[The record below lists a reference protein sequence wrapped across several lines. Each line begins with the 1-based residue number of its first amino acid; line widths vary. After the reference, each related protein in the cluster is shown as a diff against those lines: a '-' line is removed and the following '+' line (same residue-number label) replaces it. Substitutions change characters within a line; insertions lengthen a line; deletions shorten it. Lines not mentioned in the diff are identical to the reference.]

1 MTRIRTALLGAAAAL
16 AATVSASPAQ
26 ALEIVYTDISGGNAA
41 NGTQARFGFN
51 VAKLF
56 WESVLKDDI
65 TVRIN
70 IGFDQL
76 DPGVIAQAG
85 STSVGLTVQDT
96 YALLGAD
103 VNGQLDAIAVANL
116 RPLIPAAANP
126 GNLSVAAVVN
136 GFVDPASRVGYQHGT
151 ARLDADGSVNNIVL
165 DVNTAV
171 VKSLGVTSGVISG
184 VDLATAADAEIT
196 FSNQLNF
203 DFDPTD
209 GISDESFDFIGVA
222 IHEVG
227 HSLGFVSG
235 VDIYDLVSRNN
246 GPLAAALE
254 GGAFGPQR
262 NLDDAF
268 RVMSVLDLFRYGDR
282 SDDFGAVRQLDW
294 TTGGDKFFSIDGGL
308 TEVFGESNFSTG
320 SFNGDGN
327 QASHWID
334 NEYLPR
340 EGRPCSR
347 VLTSPIGIMNPTSGR
362 CESGAVTALDLAA
375 FDAMGWDLD
384 FNVLGRPTY
393 SFTTAQAFND
403 FGEQAAAIPEPATW
417 AMMIAGF
424 GFVGVA
430 SRRRSKA
437 QVTYA

>member
-1 MTRIRTALLGAAAAL
+1 MTLFRSALLGAAAAV
-16 AATVSASPAQ
+16 AACLPAAPAS
-26 ALEIVYTDISGGNAA
+26 ALEIIFTDISGGGAA

-56 WESVLKDDI
+56 WESVLKDDV
-65 TVRIN
+65 TVRLN
-70 IGFDQL
+70 IGFSQL

-85 STSVGLTVQDT
+85 STTVGLTVQDT

-103 VNGQLDAIAVANL
+103 VNGQLDATAVANL
-116 RPLIPAAANP
+116 RPLLPSAVFGGELAV
-126 GNLSVAAVVN
+126 SAVVN
-136 GFVDPASRVGYQHGT
+136 DFVNPATRVGYQHGT
-151 ARLDADGSVNNIVL
+151 ARLDADGSINNVLL
-165 DVNTAV
+165 DVNTSV
-171 VKSLGVTSGVISG
+171 VKSLGITSGQISG
-184 VDLATAADAEIT
+184 VDIATTADAEIT

-209 GISDESFDFIGVA
+209 GIAGESFDFIGVA
-222 IHEVG
+222 IHEIG

-246 GPLAAALE
+246 GPFAGLLE

-268 RVMSVLDLFRYGDR
+268 RVMSTLDLFRYGDR
-282 SDDFGAVRQLDW
+282 SDDFGGRQLDW

-320 SFNGDGN
+320 SFNGDGS

-347 VLTSPIGIMNPTSGR
+347 VLTVPIGIMNPTSGR
-362 CESGAVTALDLAA
+362 CEAGAVTALDLAA

-384 FNVLGRPTY
+384 FNVLNRPTY
-393 SFTTAQAFND
+393 SFTTAQAFNS
-403 FGEQAAAIPEPATW
+403 FGEQAAAIPEPTTW

-424 GFVGVA
+424 GFVGAVT
-430 SRRRSKA
+430 RRRAKA

>member
-1 MTRIRTALLGAAAAL
+1 MTRLRSALLGAAATL
-16 AATVSASPAQ
+16 AACLPAAPASA
-26 ALEIVYTDISGGNAA
+26 LNIVYTDISGGNAA

-56 WESVLKDDI
+56 WESVLKDDV
-65 TVRIN
+65 TVRLN
-70 IGFDQL
+70 IGFDAL

-85 STSVGLTVQDT
+85 STTVGLTVADT

-103 VNGQLDAIAVANL
+103 VNGQLDATAVANL
-116 RPLIPAAANP
+116 RPLIPSAANP

-136 GFVDPASRVGYQHGT
+136 DFVNPATRVGYQHGT
-151 ARLDADGSVNNIVL
+151 ARLDADGSINNIVL
-165 DVNTAV
+165 DVNTSV
-171 VKSLGVTSGVISG
+171 VKSLGVTSGTISG
-184 VDLATAADAEIT
+184 VDLATTADASIT

-209 GISDESFDFIGVA
+209 GIGDFAFDFIAVA

-246 GPLAAALE
+246 GPLAGLLE
-254 GGAFGPQR
+254 AGAFGPQR

-268 RVMSVLDLFRYGDR
+268 RVMSTLDLFRYGDR
-282 SDDFGAVRQLDW
+282 SDDFGPVKQLDW
-294 TTGGDKFFSIDGGL
+294 TTGGDKYFSIDGGE
-308 TEVFGESNFSTG
+308 TELFGSANFSTG

-327 QASHWID
+327 QASHWVD

-347 VLTSPIGIMNPTSGR
+347 VLTTPIGIMNPTYGF

-384 FNVLGRPTY
+384 FNVLASPTY
-393 SFTTAQAFND
+393 NFTTAQAFNA
-403 FGEQAAAIPEPATW
+403 FGDLAAAIPEPGTW
-417 AMMIAGF
+417 AMMLAGF
-424 GFVGVA
+424 GFVGA
-430 SRRRSKA
+430 AARRRAKVA
-437 QVTYA
+437 VTYA

>member
-1 MTRIRTALLGAAAAL
+1 MSGFRSALFGAAAA
-16 AATVSASPAQ
+16 AAMLSAAPAH
-26 ALEIVYTDISGGNAA
+26 AVKIVFTDISGGGAA
-41 NGTQARFGFN
+41 FGTQARFGFD
-51 VAKLF
+51 VARLY
-56 WESVLKDDI
+56 WESVLKDNA
-65 TVRIN
+65 TVRLN
-70 IGFDQL
+70 IGFSAL

-103 VNGQLDAIAVANL
+103 VNGALDAQAVANL
-116 RPLIPAAANP
+116 RPLTPSAAFP
-126 GNLSVAAVVN
+126 GNLALNAVVN
-136 GFVDPASRVGYQHGT
+136 DFVDPANRVGYQHGT

-165 DVNTAV
+165 DVNTSV
-171 VKSLGVTSGVISG
+171 VKSLGITSGVIDG
-184 VDLATAADAEIT
+184 VNLATTADASIT

-209 GISDESFDFIGVA
+209 GVAGGSFDFIGVA
-222 IHEVG
+222 IHEIG

-235 VDIYDLVSRNN
+235 VDIYDLVSRDN
-246 GPLAAALE
+246 GPLAELLE
-254 GGAFGPQR
+254 DGAFGPQR

-268 RVMSVLDLFRYGDR
+268 RVMSTLDLFRYGEN
-282 SDDFGAVRQLDW
+282 SGAFGPVRQLDW

-308 TEVFGESNFSTG
+308 TELFGDANFSTG

-340 EGRPCSR
+340 MGAPCSR
-347 VLTSPIGIMNPTSGR
+347 VATRPIGIMNPTFGF
-362 CESGAVTALDLAA
+362 CEEGSVTGLDLAA

-384 FNVLGRPTY
+384 FNVLANPNYEFSTSDAY
-393 SFTTAQAFND
+393 NAF
-403 FGEQAAAIPEPATW
+403 AALAPVPEPTTW

-424 GFVGVA
+424 GFVGA
-430 SRRRSKA
+430 AMRRRVRTT
-437 QVTYA
+437 VTFA